1 MCGIAGYIGE
11 RNSPEV
17 LFDMLER
24 LEYRGYDSAGVM
36 FIAGRKINI
45 IKDKGKVSEVRSR
58 VKPERYKSDIGVA
71 HTRWATHG
79 VPSKVN
85 AHPHADCKNLFAVSH
100 NGIIENYVSL
110 RRELTLKGHKFQ
122 SDTDTEV
129 ISHLMEENYKGD
141 LLTAFRESLDV
152 LEGSYAL
159 AVLCVKEPNR
169 ILIARKES
177 PLIVGLGKQENFIA
191 SDAPA
196 FMPYTKEIIILND
209 FEYGFVEKDRVEVF
223 DLVSGKKLK
232 KQKSKITWD
241 VKEAEKA
248 GYHHFMLKEIME
260 EPDAVSNALKAS
272 GELKKIASR
281 LKGKKRVYF
290 VACGTA
296 YHAGLTGK
304 YLLENFGIQ
313 SEAVVASEFRYST
326 VDTVDKDCG
335 IVLISQSGETADT
348 IAAGKRARE
357 KGAYVAG
364 IVNVVGSTI
373 ARLVEDVAYTYSGPE
388 IAVAST
394 KAYIGQ
400 LVSLT
405 QLALYLSLSSRKISV
420 KEFERLQKEL
430 KGVSGKI
437 KAVLSDGK
445 IREIAEECA
454 VKKTFFYIGRT
465 LNYPTALEG
474 ALKLKEISYL
484 HAEGY
489 PAGELKHGPLAI
501 LEEDVV
507 VIAIKTGRH
516 LEDKMDSNIQET
528 KARNARTLI
537 VAEDGEI
544 KVPRVDVLLT
554 PLVNI
559 VPLHLFAYYI
569 SVLKGLDPDKPR
581 NLAKSVTVE

>member
-1 MCGIAGYIGE
+1 MCGIAGYVGN

-36 FIAGRKINI
+36 FIADRKIKI
-45 IKDKGKVSEVRSR
+45 IKDKGKVREVRIR
-58 VKPERYKSDIGVA
+58 IKPENYRSDIGVA

-79 VPSKVN
+79 VPSRIN

-100 NGIIENYVSL
+100 NGIIENYSSL
-110 RRELTLKGHKFQ
+110 KRELVLKGHKFQ

-129 ISHLMEENYKGD
+129 ISHLMEENYEGD
-141 LLTAFRESLDV
+141 LIAAFRETLDV

-159 AVLCVKEPNR
+159 AVLCVKEPNK

-177 PLIVGLGKQENFIA
+177 PLIVGLGKGENFIA

-196 FMPYTKEIIILND
+196 FMPYTKEIVVLND
-209 FEYGFVEKDRVEVF
+209 FEYGFVEKDKVEVF
-223 DLVSGKKLK
+223 DLASGKKLK

-260 EPDAVSNALKAS
+260 EPDAVVNALKAG
-272 GELKKIASR
+272 GELKKIASK
-281 LKGKKRVYF
+281 LKSKKRVYL

-296 YHAGLTGK
+296 YHAGLAGK
-304 YLLENFGIQ
+304 YLLENFGLQ
-313 SEAVVASEFRYST
+313 SEAMVASEFRYST
-326 VDTVDKDCG
+326 VETVDQDCG

-348 IAAGKRARE
+348 IAAGKKARE

-373 ARLVEDVAYTYSGPE
+373 ARLVDDVAYTYSGPE

-405 QLALYLSLSSRKISV
+405 QLALYLALDKKKISV
-420 KEFERLQKEL
+420 TDFDRLEKEL
-430 KGVSGKI
+430 KEIPRRI
-437 KAVLSDGK
+437 KSLLAGSR
-445 IREIAEECA
+445 IRELAEECA
-454 VKKTFFYIGRT
+454 DKKTFFYIGRT

-507 VIAIKTGRH
+507 VLAIKSGKH

-528 KARNARTLI
+528 KARNARILI
-537 VAEDGEI
+537 VSEDGEI
-544 KVPRVDVLLT
+544 KIPKVDVILT
-554 PLVNI
+554 PVVNI